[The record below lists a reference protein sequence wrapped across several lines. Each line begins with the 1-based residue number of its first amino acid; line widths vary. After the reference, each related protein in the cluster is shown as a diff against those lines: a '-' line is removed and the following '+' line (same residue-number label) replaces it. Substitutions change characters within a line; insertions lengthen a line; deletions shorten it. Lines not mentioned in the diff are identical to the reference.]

1 MKDPQTPVFRKRY
14 RIPSARLKAWDYRRP
29 GMYFVTICTQEQDRC
44 LGEVLGGEMSFSAYG
59 EIVAREWRLIP
70 ERQPQVDLD
79 TWIVMPDHLHGI
91 LTLKPTPEKPAQSL
105 GMIIGEFK
113 SKATK
118 AIRMSGYRDFD
129 WQERFHDHIIKNLE
143 ELDRIRTYI
152 LQNPQRWETKHNS
165 TPVTTILLHRE
176 TVP

>member
-1 MKDPQTPVFRKRY
+1 MSDPQAPLFRKRY

-29 GMYFVTICTQEQDRC
+29 GMYFVTICTWGRDRC
-44 LGEVLGGEMSFSAYG
+44 LGEVIGGQVEASVYG
-59 EIVAREWRLIP
+59 EIVAREWQRIP
-70 ERQPQVDLD
+70 ERQPRVDLD

-91 LTLKPTPEKPAQSL
+91 LMLKPTPEQSAHSL
-105 GMIIGEFK
+105 GMIVGEFK

-129 WQERFHDHIIKNLE
+129 WQERFNDYIRNLE
-143 ELDRIRTYI
+143 ELERIRIYI
-152 LQNPQRWETKHNS
+152 LQNPQRWEINHS
-165 TPVTTILLHRE
+165 PAPGTTIFRPRD